1 MIDEAFIGLWR
12 QAWILAAVVLGILGL
27 VLVIGVAEVLIAGVR
42 RQWRNYQVRK
52 LLRDV
57 RRRSVIDRQIGR
69 RS

>member
-12 QAWILAAVVLGILGL
+12 QAWILAGVVLGILGL
-27 VLVIGVAEVLIAGVR
+27 VLVIGVAEVLIAGIR

-57 RRRSVIDRQIGR
+57 RRRAVLDRRIGR
-69 RS
+69 PD

>member
-27 VLVIGVAEVLIAGVR
+27 VLVIGVAEVLIAGIR